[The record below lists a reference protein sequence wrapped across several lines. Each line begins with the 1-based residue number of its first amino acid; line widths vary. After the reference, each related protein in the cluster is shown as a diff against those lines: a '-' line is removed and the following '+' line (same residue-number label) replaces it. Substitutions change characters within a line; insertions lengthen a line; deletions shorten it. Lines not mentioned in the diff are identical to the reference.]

1 MAVTTKVKYKTSDNK
16 YYDTEKEATISQN
29 RINNTNLVP
38 WRTQQY
44 DKWLKTNSGLD
55 GNDELK
61 ELRDSRVRDG
71 NSIQSIVC
79 GAIIAHAKDLNLLAA
94 FLSHPSSDEVD
105 WVDEVDEV

>member
-29 RINNTNLVP
+29 RINSTNLVP
-38 WRTQQY
+38 WRIQQY

-55 GNDELK
+55 GYGELK
-61 ELRDSRVRDG
+61 ELRDSRTRDG

-79 GAIIAHAKDLNLLAA
+79 DVIIVHAKDLNQLAVL
-94 FLSHPSSDEVD
+94 LSHPSSDEEED
-105 WVDEVDEV
+105 KEEK